1 MTNYIEFANLGGIAQ
16 DAIREFRSR
25 GGQVPVTRLGRPT
38 GAYLTVAT
46 PDASVA
52 LPEAAKLAARLLGAF
67 EDTRPDDMTDVFYI
81 HAYNELALVLRDLL
95 NALGTAERIGG
106 Y

>member
-1 MTNYIEFANLGGIAQ
+1 MTCSPRLP
-16 DAIREFRSR
+16 DAGWHRPRTSNIRTS
-25 GGQVPVTRLGRPT
+25 T

-52 LPEAAKLAARLLGAF
+52 LPEAAKLAARFLGAF

-95 NALGTAERIGG
+95 NAIGAAEQIGG